1 MIRMKSMHHM
11 EKGSFMSGWDPFLL
25 LITLLLAGLYLYTTG
40 VGKLKRNETFSVC
53 RLKKIS
59 FLLGVLLL
67 FIAKGSPLNQ
77 MGHSLFLIHML
88 QQSILYMAVPPLI
101 LGGLSLGMVKAI
113 ELKLPRW
120 ISKSFTLLAKPL
132 IAIILFNALF
142 SFYHIPF
149 IFDAIMSNMV
159 WMNLSV
165 MILFPAAL
173 LMWWPV
179 LSPVKMN
186 ELKPLYKVA
195 YIFGMGMLLTP
206 ACALIIFSKEI
217 LYDTYL
223 EMPRLYGIS
232 LLDDQQSGGIVMKV
246 MQEVIYA
253 IALAIIFFQWTRSE
267 KNKTREEDRVRL
279 ERSGSY

>member
-1 MIRMKSMHHM
+1 MIRMESMHHM
-11 EKGSFMSGWDPFLL
+11 EKGSFLSGWDPFLL

-40 VGKLKRNETFSVC
+40 VGKLKRNETYYVS
-53 RLKKIS
+53 RIKKIS
-59 FLLGVLLL
+59 FLLGLLLL
-67 FIAKGSPLNQ
+67 FISKGSPLNQ

-101 LGGLSLGMVKAI
+101 LGGLSSEMVRAI
-113 ELKLPRW
+113 ELKMPRW

-149 IFDAIMSNMV
+149 IFDVIMSNMV

-165 MILFPAAL
+165 IILFPVAL

-267 KNKTREEDRVRL
+267 KNKTSEEDKLRL
-279 ERSGSY
+279 ERSRSY